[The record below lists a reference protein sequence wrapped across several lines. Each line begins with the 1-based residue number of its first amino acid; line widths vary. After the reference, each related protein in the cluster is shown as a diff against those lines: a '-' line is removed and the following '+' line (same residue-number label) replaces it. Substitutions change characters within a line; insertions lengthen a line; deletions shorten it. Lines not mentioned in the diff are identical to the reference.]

1 MPNLREFLRQDNRIS
16 KNPVHPVI
24 PSKKYVQNP
33 QQIAPT
39 VVQRWNYPIS
49 SAKRYRPIDRSFTS
63 RESRPL
69 LRSMPS

>member
-39 VVQRWNYPIS
+39 VVQR
-49 SAKRYRPIDRSFTS
+49 
-63 RESRPL
+63 
-69 LRSMPS
+69 